1 MRKVHLQ
8 RAAVLLLSV
17 GLLSTLAL
25 AGGASAQVA
34 WLRHAA
40 APEPMDFGTYGEARV
55 GDTPAEV
62 QQKVPGLEPC
72 HQLSGMCVC
81 ASVEVGTRSVVFV
94 YRLDRSSR
102 VDLIFTSSSAVPGP
116 RGIRV
121 GDGVNE
127 LKRLFPNAHRGPTI
141 YGTPHFVV
149 NKGRIGLLASVRGGR
164 ITQLTTG
171 KNRFFNYVE
180 YCS

>member
-1 MRKVHLQ
+1 MREMGAMTAKRFTALLT
-8 RAAVLLLSV
+8 AALLLAVFAPV
-17 GLLSTLAL
+17 GD
-25 AGGASAQVA
+25 
-34 WLRHAA
+34 AA
-40 APEPMDFGTYGEARV
+40 APEPMGFGAYGDARV

-62 QQKVPGLEPC
+62 RQKVPGLESC
-72 HQLSGMCVC
+72 HRLSGLCVC
-81 ASVEVGTRSVVFV
+81 ASVEVGARSVVFV

-121 GDGVNE
+121 GDGVGR

-141 YGTPHFVV
+141 YGTRHFVV
-149 NKGRIGLLASVRGGR
+149 NKGQIGLLASVRGGR
-164 ITQLTTG
+164 IAQLTTG

>member
-1 MRKVHLQ
+1 MTAKRFT
-8 RAAVLLLSV
+8 ALLLAALILV
-17 GLLSTLAL
+17 GIAA
-25 AGGASAQVA
+25 AGN
-34 WLRHAA
+34 AA

-62 QQKVPGLEPC
+62 RQKVPGLEPC

-81 ASVEVGTRSVVFV
+81 ASVEVGARSVVFV
-94 YRLDRSSR
+94 YRLDRNSR

-121 GDGVNE
+121 GDGVNR

-149 NKGRIGLLASVRGGR
+149 NKGRIGLLASIRGGR

>member
-1 MRKVHLQ
+1 MKRLT
-8 RAAVLLLSV
+8 ALLASALLLAAIAPV
-17 GLLSTLAL
+17 GD
-25 AGGASAQVA
+25 
-34 WLRHAA
+34 AA
-40 APEPMDFGTYGEARV
+40 APEQMEFGAYGDARV

-62 QQKVPGLEPC
+62 RRKVPGLEPC
-72 HQLSGMCVC
+72 HRLSGSCVC
-81 ASVEVGTRSVVFV
+81 ASVEVGERSVVFV

-121 GDGVNE
+121 GDGVNR
-127 LKRLFPNAHRGPTI
+127 LKRLFPNAHPGPTI
-141 YGTPHFVV
+141 YGTRHFVV
-149 NKGRIGLLASVRGGR
+149 NKGRIGLLAAVRGGQ

-171 KNRFFNYVE
+171 RNRFFDYVE